1 MIITGSIV
9 GVLLPDS
16 SIFIRACGA
25 RDLIENTNESC
36 ARRCASVRVMSTFCW
51 MWIFGCVQYGS
62 VHVCGCVSVIN
73 PW

>member
-16 SIFIRACGA
+16 SIFMRACGA
-25 RDLIENTNESC
+25 KDLIENTNESC
-36 ARRCASVRVMSTFCW
+36 ARVSVRVIRTFYW
-51 MWIFGCVQYGS
+51 MWRVGRD
-62 VHVCGCVSVIN
+62 VHVFGRVSVIN